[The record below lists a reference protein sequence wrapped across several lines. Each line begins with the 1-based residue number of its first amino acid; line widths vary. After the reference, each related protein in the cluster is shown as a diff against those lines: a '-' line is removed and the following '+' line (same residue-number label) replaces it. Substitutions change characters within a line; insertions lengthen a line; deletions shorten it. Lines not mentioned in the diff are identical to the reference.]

1 VLGIRHHG
9 PGSARALQRAL
20 DALAPDAILI
30 ELPADTQPLLRWAAR
45 DDLAPPVAIL
55 GYVPTEPS
63 TAVFLPAA
71 EFSPEWVALRHAAR
85 TGATV
90 QAIDLPLRHVLAR
103 GAAQLALGDEDVP
116 DPDAPLP
123 SRHLRDPIAE
133 LAAAA
138 GEDDPERWWDDVIEH
153 RSSDRP
159 PVGGSDGSAVA
170 HALAPF
176 GAIASAMSAL
186 RGRDAHDRFEARRE
200 AAMRQGIRAAT
211 LAGHRTIAVVCGAW
225 HVPALVGPL
234 PPAAADARTLR
245 GLPKVKVEVAWVP
258 WSQQRL
264 ATSTGYGAGVASP
277 AWYAHVFAAPA
288 DDRIERWFVAAAHV
302 LRAAGHDA
310 SPDHLIAASRL
321 SHALAV
327 LRNRPMPGLH
337 EVLDALAAVLGEG
350 GAVPM
355 ALVHDQLVV
364 GQAIGEVPADA
375 PMVPLAR
382 DLAAQQRRL
391 RMKPAASTVRLE
403 LDLRT
408 PLGRG
413 RSHLL
418 HRMRALA
425 VPWGQLDDWRGS
437 SGTFREMW
445 VLNWRPE
452 LAVPLVER
460 AAFGTTVEAAAQA
473 YLVERA
479 SSAAMAEVVQ
489 LLDIA
494 LAADL
499 PASVSSLVGA
509 LGRWVAASSDIGDV
523 IDTLTPLAKAVRY
536 GDVRGSD
543 LSALREVFDALV
555 AHVLAGL
562 GVACRSLDADAAAG
576 MAARLGAAQA
586 ALALVEHPART
597 TAWPKELL
605 AIAGRPAVAAIV
617 RGRAVRLARDALY
630 LDAPGAAR
638 WISRAL
644 SPSVAPGDAAGFVEG
659 FLAGSGTLLGH
670 DLDLLGLVDGWL
682 SSLSTADFE
691 VTVPLL
697 RRTFSEFEPAERRR
711 IGAAITGRTDDDLP
725 PFGVDP
731 ARAQLAIATIR
742 AMLGAAS

>member
-1 VLGIRHHG
+1 MHVLGIRHHG

-20 DALAPDAILI
+20 DALAPDAVLI
-30 ELPADTQPLLRWAAR
+30 ELPADTEPLLRWAAR
-45 DDLAPPVAIL
+45 DDLVPPVAIL

-90 QAIDLPLRHVLAR
+90 RAIDLPLRNVLAR
-103 GAAQLALGDEDVP
+103 GAAQLALGDDEVP
-116 DPDAPLP
+116 DGEGPLT
-123 SRHLRDPIAE
+123 SRRVRDPIAE

-153 RSSDRP
+153 RRSDHEP
-159 PVGGSDGSAVA
+159 TDVI
-170 HALAPF
+170 APF
-176 GAIASAMSAL
+176 AAITSAMSAL

-200 AAMRQGIRAAT
+200 AAMRQGIRAAVG
-211 LAGHRTIAVVCGAW
+211 AGHHTIAVVCGAW
-225 HVPALVGPL
+225 HVPALVDPL
-234 PPAAADARTLR
+234 PPASADARTLR
-245 GLPKVKVEVAWVP
+245 GLPKVKVDMAWVP

-264 ATSTGYGAGVASP
+264 AASTGYGAGVASP

-288 DDRIERWFVAAAHV
+288 PDRTERWFVAAAQV

-321 SHALAV
+321 AQALAV
-327 LRNRPMPGLH
+327 LRNRPTPGLH
-337 EVLDALAAVLGEG
+337 EVLDALGAVLGEG

-355 ALVHDQLVV
+355 ALVHDELVV
-364 GQAIGEVPADA
+364 GQAIGEVPVDA

-391 RMKPAASTVRLE
+391 RIKPTASTVRLE

-425 VPWGQLDDWRGS
+425 VPWGHLDDWRGS

-460 AAFGTTVEAAAQA
+460 AAFGTTVQAAAEA

-479 SSAAMAEVVQ
+479 TSAAMAEVVQ

-499 PASVSSLVGA
+499 PASVSSLVDA
-509 LGRWVAASSDIGDV
+509 LGRWVAAATDIGDV
-523 IDTLTPLAKAVRY
+523 IDSLTPLAKAVRY

-543 LSALREVFDALV
+543 LTALREVFDALV
-555 AHVLAGL
+555 VHVLAGL
-562 GVACRSLDADAAAG
+562 GVACRSLDADAAAA
-576 MAARLGAAQA
+576 MSARLGAAQA
-586 ALALVEHPART
+586 ALGLLDHPAR
-597 TAWPKELL
+597 AGEWPRELL
-605 AIAGRPAVAAIV
+605 AVAGQPAVAAIV

-630 LDAPGAAR
+630 LDAPDAAR

-644 SPSVAPGDAAGFVEG
+644 SPSVPPADAAGFVEG

-670 DLDLLGLVDGWL
+670 DLELLGLVDGWL
-682 SSLSTADFE
+682 ASLSTADFE
-691 VTVPLL
+691 VTIPLL
-697 RRTFSEFEPAERRR
+697 RRTFAEFEPAERRR
-711 IGAAITGRTDDDLP
+711 IGAALTGRVDDDVP
-725 PFGVDP
+725 SFGIDA
-731 ARAQLAIATIR
+731 ARAQLAVATVR
-742 AMLGAAS
+742 AMLGASS